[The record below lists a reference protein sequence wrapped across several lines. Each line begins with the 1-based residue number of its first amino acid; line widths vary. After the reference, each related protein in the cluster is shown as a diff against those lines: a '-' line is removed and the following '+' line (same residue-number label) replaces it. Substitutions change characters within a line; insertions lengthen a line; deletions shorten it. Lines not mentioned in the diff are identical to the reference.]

1 MFDRFS
7 SLFAKDKSPLAS
19 VKAATQWCK
28 QLDEAAPATR
38 NAKVHGVVSDF
49 IAGNQPASF
58 ESLQALMMIDEHV
71 QEAFDAI
78 CYQYVSNP
86 RMSKEIEHRLWKDI
100 VGYAH
105 DMVDAYQ
112 RFVQAESN
120 EMLQKQF
127 APLMPVVLARS
138 LRYLAIQAKW
148 HYFRFEKVP
157 PKIWTSAHQ
166 LYRLSEIGGFDSNP
180 FSNYPSISKEIS
192 SCADEYIQM
201 LMLNTLAHNNLSVRQ
216 LDLVDSWLEKWSKL
230 IQISRKYVEN
240 RHHFCV
246 NLQESQGAQK
256 INPELMGEP
265 YRYWGLNDLINQV
278 QEILGRMMTG
288 ASHASLELGEQARG
302 PAVSELLK
310 HLDMFWTM
318 CMRNSQVK
326 RSERTKVSKAADVI
340 YGLDRICSYIKED
353 NDKFTRQGKEAKDQV
368 DYDEIMDMR
377 LYGFVSSRTKQRSAA
392 ATNPF
397 VVPKKLQDWHTWSID
412 NESNGGFGA
421 ILRFSENEWIRPNL
435 LLGMRLNNTENWQ
448 ICVLRRIARLSD
460 DEISAG
466 IQVLTTTP
474 VMVGMQAEQNERV
487 EHMTV
492 TELGFTGGLELP
504 NVKTALYVPHQMDGK
519 SVNTLIM
526 HSADYGLD
534 KIYQIRARDKRF
546 SVSLGLVLEKGVDW
560 IWVAVTVLRQEN

>member
-1 MFDRFS
+1 MLDRIS
-7 SLFAKDKSPLAS
+7 SLFSKEKSPLANIKS
-19 VKAATQWCK
+19 ATQWCK
-28 QLDEAAPATR
+28 NLDMVDPATR
-38 NAKVHGVVSDF
+38 SAKVHGIVSDF
-49 IAGNQPASF
+49 VAGNQAVTF
-58 ESLQALMMIDEHV
+58 DSLQALMLIDEHV
-71 QEAFDAI
+71 QEAFDAVR
-78 CYQYVSNP
+78 YQYVSNP
-86 RMSKEIEHRLWKDI
+86 RMSKEIEQKLWKDI
-100 VGYAH
+100 VTYSH

-120 EMLQKQF
+120 EALQKQF

-138 LRYLAIQAKW
+138 LRYLSIQAKW
-148 HYFRFEKVP
+148 HYFRFERVP
-157 PKIWTSAHQ
+157 PKIWTAAHQ

-180 FSNYPSISKEIS
+180 FSLYPAISEEIS

-201 LMLNTLAHNNLSVRQ
+201 LMLNTLANNNLSVRQ
-216 LDLVDSWLEKWSKL
+216 IDMVDFWLEKWSKL
-230 IQISRKYVEN
+230 IQISRKYMED

-265 YRYWGLNDLINQV
+265 YRYWGLNDLVNQV
-278 QEILGRMMTG
+278 QEILGRLMTG
-288 ASHASLELGEQARG
+288 ASYASLDLGPDARG

-310 HLDMFWTM
+310 HLDVFWTM
-318 CMRNSQVK
+318 SMRNSQVK
-326 RSERTKVSKAADVI
+326 RSERTKVTKAADI
-340 YGLDRICSYIKED
+340 IHGLDRICGFIKED
-353 NDKFTRQGKEAKDQV
+353 NDKFMRQGREAKDQI

-377 LYGFVSSRTKQRSAA
+377 LYGFVSSRTKQKSAA
-392 ATNPF
+392 ASNPY
-397 VVPKKLQDWHTWSID
+397 VVNKKQTDWQTWAID

-421 ILRFSENEWIRPNL
+421 ILRFSENEWIRPNV
-435 LLGMRLNNTENWQ
+435 LLGMRLSNSENWQ
-448 ICVLRRIARLSD
+448 IGVLRRIARLND

-466 IQVLTTTP
+466 IQILTSTP
-474 VMVGMQAEQNERV
+474 VMVGMHSEQNDRIEN
-487 EHMTV
+487 MTV

-504 NVKTALYVPHQMDGK
+504 NVKTALYVPHQIDGK

-560 IWVAVTVLRQEN
+560 IWVAVNVLRQEN